1 MPVPFRRP
9 VPFVVALVALTIA
22 AGTPLGGPLGAQS
35 RAGVPTAAP
44 MTPAALR
51 TRLEAYTADSMRGR
65 LTGTPEHRTAL
76 DYIVRELTAMGLEPA
91 GENGTFLQRVP
102 LATRS
107 LDTTRSTITVAG
119 EALRPF
125 ADYLPRDN
133 GGRPRSLDGA
143 AVVYAGRW
151 GTPTLLEGGAAVAG
165 KTVVIGVT
173 EENSSVVR
181 LEAIRRFFPAA
192 GIVIANFDLLDPQM
206 IAQLSATGMSLDAG
220 ETEAGPELPAY
231 LHLSRAHAAKLLG
244 VTDLATAAPG
254 LTAAPIRG
262 NFTFRNVP
270 AESWNVVAKLT
281 GSDRARRGQ
290 YVAIG
295 AHSDH
300 VGVGEP
306 VDRDSLRAFN
316 LELRTKQLAN
326 KGEITPEIFASIQV
340 NMDSIRRLHPTPRL
354 DSIFNGADDDGSGS
368 MGVLEVARAFATART
383 KPKRSLLFVWHAGEE
398 LGLFGSEWYTDHP
411 TVPRDSI
418 VANLNFDMIGRGG
431 PGEEPGGGPNYAQ
444 LIGSRRLSTQLGDLV
459 EQVSRERRYNWA
471 FDYQYD
477 VAGHPEQYYCR
488 SDHYMYARYGIP
500 IVFMSTG
507 GHADYHQVTD
517 EVAFIDFAKLSKVT
531 RYAHDLARAVADLPT
546 RPVVDKP
553 KPDPRGQC
561 VQ

>member
-1 MPVPFRRP
+1 MRYTTV
-9 VPFVVALVALTIA
+9 LTRTVTILCLSL
-22 AGTPLGGPLGAQS
+22 TPLAAQG

-65 LTGTPEHRTAL
+65 LTGTPEHRKAL

-119 EALRPF
+119 EALKPF

-244 VTDLATAAPG
+244 VADLATATPG
-254 LTAAPIRG
+254 LTAAPIHG

-281 GSDRARRGQ
+281 GRDRSQRGQ

-306 VDRDSLRAFN
+306 VDRDSLRAYN

-326 KGEITPEIFASIQV
+326 GGEITPAIVQSIRV

-354 DSIFNGADDDGSGS
+354 DSIYNGADDDGSGS

-398 LGLFGSEWYTDHP
+398 LGLFGSEWFTDHP

-418 VANLNFDMIGRGG
+418 VAQLNFDMIGRGG

-459 EQVSRERRYNWA
+459 EQVSREKGYGWA

-477 VAGHPEQYYCR
+477 VPGHPEQYYCR

-517 EVAFIDFAKLSKVT
+517 EVAFIDFAKLSKVS
-531 RYAHDLARAVADLPT
+531 RYAFDLATAVGNLPA
-546 RPVVDKP
+546 RPVVDKA